1 MKLKPLQCWGFAWDI
16 GKKTPFVTSII
27 ACSRKDCQ
35 NQVAKMLGMSWKR
48 VYRKGGRTIRCT
60 VTPNV

>member
-48 VYRKGGRTIRCT
+48 V
-60 VTPNV
+60 